1 MTVRGEKIVST
12 KIRMPRVEALGV
24 LLDGDNYLFV
34 LLVLFYLD

>member
-1 MTVRGEKIVST
+1 VRVRGEEIVST
-12 KIRMPRVEALGV
+12 KTRMPRAEALGA